1 LQLQIGARP
10 MDDLLEFV
18 TGRIEEL
25 TLLRDEYEQENDFS
39 MVDYT
44 AGCIDAYDIVRM
56 KLSE

>member
-1 LQLQIGARP
+1 

-56 KLSE
+56 RLNG